1 MQDFIPLKS
10 IRNGIV
16 ETTDGRYL
24 KILEIEPINFLLRSS
39 EEQYEIISSFASWL
53 KIAPMRLQ
61 FKSITRKADSDQ
73 YIAGL
78 QSDLETE
85 TSEACCELARSA
97 IRFIREEGSR
107 EALTRRFFL
116 IFQYEAASGHYQMNV
131 DYSEI
136 YAALQTA
143 AQNARTYFSQ
153 CGNNIVQPKDEDAF
167 LAELIYMFFNRRSCV
182 DDSFLDRLDRIVV
195 DAMLAKKRT
204 IGVDPLPNI
213 RDVNF
218 VAPRGIDLTHSNYV
232 IMDGSYYT
240 YLYIRKGGY
249 PTTVRGGWMSAL
261 INAGEGIDVDLFL
274 QREIRGKTIDRV
286 AQRIRLNRTK
296 LRERR
301 IPPPTMRSWPVPF
314 RQATTSSM
322 ACPATMKTSFIC
334 PCSSRCQLP
343 ATGNC
348 SGASSRSQTCSS
360 PWTFRCAAASSSRK
374 RLCAPPMPFLRLASD
389 LERKAKRNVLTSG
402 AASSY
407 MFTSFELSDDNGILL
422 GLNRHNNSLCIV
434 DPFNTKRYKNANFM
448 ICGTSGSGKTVTIQ
462 TMALRLRMR
471 GTQCFIIAPLKGH
484 EFKRACH
491 KMGGTYIKLSPAPA
505 TVSMSW
511 RSVPPSHLRWN

>member
-182 DDSFLDRLDRIVV
+182 DDPFLDRLDRIVV

-249 PTTVRGGWMSAL
+249 QTPHASFPAL
-261 INAGEGIDVDLFL
+261 
-274 QREIRGKTIDRV
+274 
-286 AQRIRLNRTK
+286 
-296 LRERR
+296 
-301 IPPPTMRSWPVPF
+301 TMRAGTSPQCASMPRLEGSPMSPRSEFQRSLEQADARLKRTAQLLARTRRLADSGNIPEAFNMAFTFAAEAEKLTLLARSIPAYTGHPQAALLSEELMVETVPVDMGYTEQGWF
-314 RQATTSSM
+314 LLR
-322 ACPATMKTSFIC
+322 
-334 PCSSRCQLP
+334 LP
-343 ATGNC
+343 ALLPKKESGSPSYLRDMLYPAMRRFFAGKLPHIYSDCVLIFRHIYDRNRPERSYRDHDNIELNMVVDIVALYLLPDDAPLRCAHYYCSAGGDTDRTEIYAVPC
-348 SGASSRSQTCSS
+348 DSLPDWLSDAKSGA
-360 PWTFRCAAASSSRK
+360 
-374 RLCAPPMPFLRLASD
+374 
-389 LERKAKRNVLTSG
+389 LEG
-402 AASSY
+402 
-407 MFTSFELSDDNGILL
+407 
-422 GLNRHNNSLCIV
+422 
-434 DPFNTKRYKNANFM
+434 
-448 ICGTSGSGKTVTIQ
+448 VT
-462 TMALRLRMR
+462 LY
-471 GTQCFIIAPLKGH
+471 
-484 EFKRACH
+484 
-491 KMGGTYIKLSPAPA
+491 GTYPQ
-505 TVSMSW
+505 
-511 RSVPPSHLRWN
+511 

>member
-73 YIAGL
+73 YIAGH

-182 DDSFLDRLDRIVV
+182 DDPFLDRLDRIVV

-296 LRERR
+296 LRELQDTSTDYEELASSIQAGYYIKHGLSSNNEDLFYMSVLITVSAASYRELLWRKQQISASCGASFPVSRR
-301 IPPPTMRSWPVPF
+301 KLHDRECCVTSF
-314 RQATTSSM
+314 RQGGYT
-322 ACPATMKTSFIC
+322 P
-334 PCSSRCQLP
+334 
-343 ATGNC
+343 
-348 SGASSRSQTCSS
+348 
-360 PWTFRCAAASSSRK
+360 
-374 RLCAPPMPFLRLASD
+374 LR
-389 LERKAKRNVLTSG
+389 R
-402 AASSY
+402 
-407 MFTSFELSDDNGILL
+407 
-422 GLNRHNNSLCIV
+422 
-434 DPFNTKRYKNANFM
+434 
-448 ICGTSGSGKTVTIQ
+448 
-462 TMALRLRMR
+462 
-471 GTQCFIIAPLKGH
+471 
-484 EFKRACH
+484 
-491 KMGGTYIKLSPAPA
+491 
-505 TVSMSW
+505 
-511 RSVPPSHLRWN
+511 

>member
-153 CGNNIVQPKDEDAF
+153 CGNNIVQ
-167 LAELIYMFFNRRSCV
+167 L
-182 DDSFLDRLDRIVV
+182 
-195 DAMLAKKRT
+195 
-204 IGVDPLPNI
+204 
-213 RDVNF
+213 
-218 VAPRGIDLTHSNYV
+218 
-232 IMDGSYYT
+232 
-240 YLYIRKGGY
+240 
-249 PTTVRGGWMSAL
+249 
-261 INAGEGIDVDLFL
+261 
-274 QREIRGKTIDRV
+274 
-286 AQRIRLNRTK
+286 
-296 LRERR
+296 
-301 IPPPTMRSWPVPF
+301 
-314 RQATTSSM
+314 
-322 ACPATMKTSFIC
+322 
-334 PCSSRCQLP
+334 
-343 ATGNC
+343 
-348 SGASSRSQTCSS
+348 
-360 PWTFRCAAASSSRK
+360 
-374 RLCAPPMPFLRLASD
+374 
-389 LERKAKRNVLTSG
+389 
-402 AASSY
+402 
-407 MFTSFELSDDNGILL
+407 
-422 GLNRHNNSLCIV
+422 
-434 DPFNTKRYKNANFM
+434 
-448 ICGTSGSGKTVTIQ
+448 
-462 TMALRLRMR
+462 
-471 GTQCFIIAPLKGH
+471 
-484 EFKRACH
+484 
-491 KMGGTYIKLSPAPA
+491 
-505 TVSMSW
+505 
-511 RSVPPSHLRWN
+511 